1 MTQIVN
7 TIWVDPESQKNLALL
22 NQNGAVQNGAF
33 VQTQEDQ
40 PAGGM
45 EGQKQANNDNL
56 AAFEGLKGKA
66 EEALQRIR
74 DEETKKQSEHDVNMM
89 SVKQAIA
96 LAENNVDDAKKERA
110 RLSEEMAKAKDELG
124 EVEASKA
131 ADEKSLEE
139 TQHECQ
145 ASAVEWEN
153 RQKEGSAEMAA
164 IQKAKQILAD
174 GVTVL
179 IQVKSSLRTDNYA
192 SA

>member
-1 MTQIVN
+1 M
-7 TIWVDPESQKNLALL
+7 
-22 NQNGAVQNGAF
+22 
-33 VQTQEDQ
+33 
-40 PAGGM
+40 
-45 EGQKQANNDNL
+45 
-56 AAFEGLKGKA
+56 FEGLKGKA
-66 EEALQRIR
+66 EEALQRQR

-145 ASAVEWEN
+145 SRAVEWEN
-153 RQKEGSAEMAA
+153 RQKEGFAQAQGCRCRGCGRVA
-164 IQKAKQILAD
+164 TPVKA
-174 GVTVL
+174 
-179 IQVKSSLRTDNYA
+179 SRWPPRSLTLKM
-192 SA
+192 